1 MNDIDLAVPLMDGP
15 SYDRACSLVP
25 SEYVEAWE
33 WFLGEEQRGGVWT
46 SLPHHT
52 KEDSPQ
58 YQYRLRIG
66 SDFFPVT
73 RDSGIFWP
81 GQDRVKQDPNKIFA
95 LSVHNSKKSFYTDVP
110 PLYLDDGT
118 WVIKYSVQAPG
129 TVGFRDQNY
138 NRKMLNCMECGVPV
152 GVIFATE
159 VGYKVLGLAFVER
172 FEPENGWFVLHGPV
186 HKGGPDPR
194 FAPDVSY
201 LKHMSVDIEFAGQ
214 VATDDEKV
222 RYALRRERLGQ
233 QWFRKQLVVAY
244 DGRCAVSDCGVSEA
258 LEAAH
263 IENYSGPKSQVA
275 SNGILLRRDL
285 HSLFDAHLISFEP
298 VCGEYR
304 LCGSYLLDKTDYASF
319 AGATLRQP
327 NEDQWRPNAVFLE
340 AHRIEFDRSE
350 KKREKA
356 GLLPY

>member
-118 WVIKYSVQAPG
+118 WVIKYSVQAPLVLETRIT
-129 TVGFRDQNY
+129 TVKCSTAWNVASQS
-138 NRKMLNCMECGVPV
+138 E
-152 GVIFATE
+152 
-159 VGYKVLGLAFVER
+159 
-172 FEPENGWFVLHGPV
+172 
-186 HKGGPDPR
+186 
-194 FAPDVSY
+194 SY
-201 LKHMSVDIEFAGQ
+201 LQPRWAIRCS
-214 VATDDEKV
+214 
-222 RYALRRERLGQ
+222 ALRL
-233 QWFRKQLVVAY
+233 L
-244 DGRCAVSDCGVSEA
+244 
-258 LEAAH
+258 
-263 IENYSGPKSQVA
+263 SGSSP
-275 SNGILLRRDL
+275 
-285 HSLFDAHLISFEP
+285 
-298 VCGEYR
+298 
-304 LCGSYLLDKTDYASF
+304 KTDGLFCTVLFIKADR
-319 AGATLRQP
+319 TPVLRP
-327 NEDQWRPNAVFLE
+327 T
-340 AHRIEFDRSE
+340 
-350 KKREKA
+350 
-356 GLLPY
+356 

>member
-118 WVIKYSVQAPG
+118 WSLSTRFKRRVPLVFETRIT
-129 TVGFRDQNY
+129 TVKCSTAWNVASQS
-138 NRKMLNCMECGVPV
+138 E
-152 GVIFATE
+152 
-159 VGYKVLGLAFVER
+159 
-172 FEPENGWFVLHGPV
+172 
-186 HKGGPDPR
+186 
-194 FAPDVSY
+194 SY
-201 LKHMSVDIEFAGQ
+201 LQPRWAIRCS
-214 VATDDEKV
+214 
-222 RYALRRERLGQ
+222 ALRL
-233 QWFRKQLVVAY
+233 L
-244 DGRCAVSDCGVSEA
+244 
-258 LEAAH
+258 
-263 IENYSGPKSQVA
+263 SGSSP
-275 SNGILLRRDL
+275 
-285 HSLFDAHLISFEP
+285 
-298 VCGEYR
+298 
-304 LCGSYLLDKTDYASF
+304 KTDGLFCTVLFIKADR
-319 AGATLRQP
+319 TLVL
-327 NEDQWRPNAVFLE
+327 RPT
-340 AHRIEFDRSE
+340 
-350 KKREKA
+350 
-356 GLLPY
+356 

>member
-118 WVIKYSVQAPG
+118 WVIKYSVQRQAPLVLETRIT
-129 TVGFRDQNY
+129 TVKCSTAWNVASQS
-138 NRKMLNCMECGVPV
+138 E
-152 GVIFATE
+152 
-159 VGYKVLGLAFVER
+159 
-172 FEPENGWFVLHGPV
+172 
-186 HKGGPDPR
+186 
-194 FAPDVSY
+194 SY
-201 LKHMSVDIEFAGQ
+201 LQPRWAIRCS
-214 VATDDEKV
+214 
-222 RYALRRERLGQ
+222 ALRL
-233 QWFRKQLVVAY
+233 L
-244 DGRCAVSDCGVSEA
+244 
-258 LEAAH
+258 
-263 IENYSGPKSQVA
+263 SGSSP
-275 SNGILLRRDL
+275 
-285 HSLFDAHLISFEP
+285 
-298 VCGEYR
+298 
-304 LCGSYLLDKTDYASF
+304 KTDGLFCTVLFIKADR
-319 AGATLRQP
+319 TLVL
-327 NEDQWRPNAVFLE
+327 RPT
-340 AHRIEFDRSE
+340 
-350 KKREKA
+350 
-356 GLLPY
+356 

>member
-33 WFLGEEQRGGVWT
+33 WFLGEEQRGGVWS

-129 TVGFRDQNY
+129 AVGFRDQNY
-138 NRKMLNCMECGVPV
+138 TPKCSTAWNV
-152 GVIFATE
+152 
-159 VGYKVLGLAFVER
+159 AFQSE
-172 FEPENGWFVLHGPV
+172 
-186 HKGGPDPR
+186 
-194 FAPDVSY
+194 SY
-201 LKHMSVDIEFAGQ
+201 LQLRWAIKCS
-214 VATDDEKV
+214 
-222 RYALRRERLGQ
+222 ALRL
-233 QWFRKQLVVAY
+233 L
-244 DGRCAVSDCGVSEA
+244 
-258 LEAAH
+258 
-263 IENYSGPKSQVA
+263 SGSSP
-275 SNGILLRRDL
+275 
-285 HSLFDAHLISFEP
+285 
-298 VCGEYR
+298 
-304 LCGSYLLDKTDYASF
+304 KTDGLFYTVLFIKADR
-319 AGATLRQP
+319 TLVL
-327 NEDQWRPNAVFLE
+327 RPT
-340 AHRIEFDRSE
+340 
-350 KKREKA
+350 
-356 GLLPY
+356 

>member
-138 NRKMLNCMECGVPV
+138 NRKCSTAWNV
-152 GVIFATE
+152 
-159 VGYKVLGLAFVER
+159 AFQSE
-172 FEPENGWFVLHGPV
+172 
-186 HKGGPDPR
+186 
-194 FAPDVSY
+194 SY
-201 LKHMSVDIEFAGQ
+201 LQ
-214 VATDDEKV
+214 PRWAT
-222 RYALRRERLGQ
+222 RCSALHL
-233 QWFRKQLVVAY
+233 L
-244 DGRCAVSDCGVSEA
+244 
-258 LEAAH
+258 
-263 IENYSGPKSQVA
+263 
-275 SNGILLRRDL
+275 NG
-285 HSLFDAHLISFEP
+285 SSP
-298 VCGEYR
+298 
-304 LCGSYLLDKTDYASF
+304 KTDGLFCTVLFIKADR
-319 AGATLRQP
+319 TLVL
-327 NEDQWRPNAVFLE
+327 RPT
-340 AHRIEFDRSE
+340 
-350 KKREKA
+350 
-356 GLLPY
+356 

>member
-46 SLPHHT
+46 SLPHRT

-129 TVGFRDQNY
+129 TVGFETRITTVKCSTAWN
-138 NRKMLNCMECGVPV
+138 V
-152 GVIFATE
+152 
-159 VGYKVLGLAFVER
+159 AFQSE
-172 FEPENGWFVLHGPV
+172 
-186 HKGGPDPR
+186 
-194 FAPDVSY
+194 SY
-201 LKHMSVDIEFAGQ
+201 LQ
-214 VATDDEKV
+214 PRWAT
-222 RYALRRERLGQ
+222 RCSALHL
-233 QWFRKQLVVAY
+233 L
-244 DGRCAVSDCGVSEA
+244 
-258 LEAAH
+258 
-263 IENYSGPKSQVA
+263 
-275 SNGILLRRDL
+275 NG
-285 HSLFDAHLISFEP
+285 SSP
-298 VCGEYR
+298 
-304 LCGSYLLDKTDYASF
+304 KTDGLFCTVLFIKADR
-319 AGATLRQP
+319 TLVL
-327 NEDQWRPNAVFLE
+327 RPT
-340 AHRIEFDRSE
+340 
-350 KKREKA
+350 
-356 GLLPY
+356 

>member
-1 MNDIDLAVPLMDGP
+1 MNDPAQQARMKHVLHQYTGKWGSGVQA
-15 SYDRACSLVP
+15 R
-25 SEYVEAWE
+25 
-33 WFLGEEQRGGVWT
+33 QRQT
-46 SLPHHT
+46 ES
-52 KEDSPQ
+52 
-58 YQYRLRIG
+58 I
-66 SDFFPVT
+66 
-73 RDSGIFWP
+73 
-81 GQDRVKQDPNKIFA
+81 N
-95 LSVHNSKKSFYTDVP
+95 DVP

-194 FAPDVSY
+194 FAPDMSY
-201 LKHMSVDIEFAGQ
+201 LKHMPVDIEFAGQ
-214 VATDDEKV
+214 GTTDDEKV

-233 QWFRKQLVVAY
+233 QWFRKQLVAAY

-298 VCGEYR
+298 GCGEYR
-304 LCGSYLLDKTDYASF
+304 LCGSYLLDKTDYVSF

-327 NEDQWRPNAVFLE
+327 NERQWRPNTVFL
-340 AHRIEFDRSE
+340 
-350 KKREKA
+350 
-356 GLLPY
+356 

>member
-129 TVGFRDQNY
+129 AVGSRDQDY
-138 NRKMLNCMECGVPV
+138 NRKMLNCMECGVRSESYLQPRWAIRCSALRLLS
-152 GVIFATE
+152 GSSPKTDGLFCT
-159 VGYKVLGLAFVER
+159 VLFIKADRTL
-172 FEPENGWFVLHGPV
+172 VLHP
-186 HKGGPDPR
+186 
-194 FAPDVSY
+194 
-201 LKHMSVDIEFAGQ
+201 
-214 VATDDEKV
+214 T
-222 RYALRRERLGQ
+222 
-233 QWFRKQLVVAY
+233 
-244 DGRCAVSDCGVSEA
+244 
-258 LEAAH
+258 
-263 IENYSGPKSQVA
+263 
-275 SNGILLRRDL
+275 
-285 HSLFDAHLISFEP
+285 
-298 VCGEYR
+298 
-304 LCGSYLLDKTDYASF
+304 
-319 AGATLRQP
+319 
-327 NEDQWRPNAVFLE
+327 
-340 AHRIEFDRSE
+340 
-350 KKREKA
+350 
-356 GLLPY
+356 

>member
-66 SDFFPVT
+66 SVFFPVT

-129 TVGFRDQNY
+129 AVGSRDQDY
-138 NRKMLNCMECGVPV
+138 NRNVAFRSESYLQPRWAIRCSALRLLSGSSPKTDGLFC
-152 GVIFATE
+152 T
-159 VGYKVLGLAFVER
+159 VLFIKADRTL
-172 FEPENGWFVLHGPV
+172 VLH
-186 HKGGPDPR
+186 
-194 FAPDVSY
+194 
-201 LKHMSVDIEFAGQ
+201 L
-214 VATDDEKV
+214 T
-222 RYALRRERLGQ
+222 
-233 QWFRKQLVVAY
+233 
-244 DGRCAVSDCGVSEA
+244 
-258 LEAAH
+258 
-263 IENYSGPKSQVA
+263 
-275 SNGILLRRDL
+275 
-285 HSLFDAHLISFEP
+285 
-298 VCGEYR
+298 
-304 LCGSYLLDKTDYASF
+304 
-319 AGATLRQP
+319 
-327 NEDQWRPNAVFLE
+327 
-340 AHRIEFDRSE
+340 
-350 KKREKA
+350 
-356 GLLPY
+356 

>member
-81 GQDRVKQDPNKIFA
+81 GQDRVKQDPKKIFA

-118 WVIKYSVQAPG
+118 WAIKYSVKRRVPLVFETRIT
-129 TVGFRDQNY
+129 TVKCSTAWNVASRS
-138 NRKMLNCMECGVPV
+138 E
-152 GVIFATE
+152 
-159 VGYKVLGLAFVER
+159 
-172 FEPENGWFVLHGPV
+172 
-186 HKGGPDPR
+186 
-194 FAPDVSY
+194 SY
-201 LKHMSVDIEFAGQ
+201 LQPRWAIRCS
-214 VATDDEKV
+214 
-222 RYALRRERLGQ
+222 ALRL
-233 QWFRKQLVVAY
+233 L
-244 DGRCAVSDCGVSEA
+244 
-258 LEAAH
+258 
-263 IENYSGPKSQVA
+263 SGSSP
-275 SNGILLRRDL
+275 
-285 HSLFDAHLISFEP
+285 
-298 VCGEYR
+298 
-304 LCGSYLLDKTDYASF
+304 KTDGLFCTVLFIKADR
-319 AGATLRQP
+319 TLVL
-327 NEDQWRPNAVFLE
+327 RPT
-340 AHRIEFDRSE
+340 
-350 KKREKA
+350 
-356 GLLPY
+356 

>member
-46 SLPHHT
+46 SLPHRT

-66 SDFFPVT
+66 ADFFPVT

-129 TVGFRDQNY
+129 AVGSRDQDY
-138 NRKMLNCMECGVPV
+138 NRKMLNCMEYGVPV

-194 FAPDVSY
+194 FASDMSY
-201 LKHMSVDIEFAGQ
+201 LKHMSADIEFAGQ
-214 VATDDEKV
+214 SATDDEKA

-233 QWFRKQLVVAY
+233 QWFRKQLIAAY
-244 DGRCAVSDCGVSEA
+244 DGRCAVSGCGVNEA

-275 SNGILLRRDL
+275 SNGILLRRDF
-285 HSLFDAHLISFEP
+285 HALFDAHLISFEP

-304 LCGSYLLDKTDYASF
+304 LC
-319 AGATLRQP
+319 
-327 NEDQWRPNAVFLE
+327 
-340 AHRIEFDRSE
+340 
-350 KKREKA
+350 
-356 GLLPY
+356 

>member
-46 SLPHHT
+46 SLPHRT

-66 SDFFPVT
+66 ADFFPVT

-95 LSVHNSKKSFYTDVP
+95 LSVHNSRKSFYTDVP

-118 WVIKYSVQAPG
+118 WVIKYSVQTPG
-129 TVGFRDQNY
+129 VVGSRDQNY
-138 NRKMLNCMECGVPV
+138 NRKMLNCMEYGVPV

-186 HKGGPDPR
+186 HKGGPDP
-194 FAPDVSY
+194 
-201 LKHMSVDIEFAGQ
+201 
-214 VATDDEKV
+214 
-222 RYALRRERLGQ
+222 
-233 QWFRKQLVVAY
+233 
-244 DGRCAVSDCGVSEA
+244 
-258 LEAAH
+258 
-263 IENYSGPKSQVA
+263 
-275 SNGILLRRDL
+275 
-285 HSLFDAHLISFEP
+285 
-298 VCGEYR
+298 
-304 LCGSYLLDKTDYASF
+304 
-319 AGATLRQP
+319 
-327 NEDQWRPNAVFLE
+327 
-340 AHRIEFDRSE
+340 
-350 KKREKA
+350 
-356 GLLPY
+356 

>member
-1 MNDIDLAVPLMDGP
+1 MNDIDLAVPLMNGP

-118 WVIKYSVQAPG
+118 WVIKYSVQAPTAWNVASQSESYLQPRWAIRCSALRLLSG
-129 TVGFRDQNY
+129 SSPKTDGLFCTVLFIKADR
-138 NRKMLNCMECGVPV
+138 
-152 GVIFATE
+152 TH
-159 VGYKVLGLAFVER
+159 
-172 FEPENGWFVLHGPV
+172 VLHP
-186 HKGGPDPR
+186 
-194 FAPDVSY
+194 
-201 LKHMSVDIEFAGQ
+201 
-214 VATDDEKV
+214 T
-222 RYALRRERLGQ
+222 
-233 QWFRKQLVVAY
+233 
-244 DGRCAVSDCGVSEA
+244 
-258 LEAAH
+258 
-263 IENYSGPKSQVA
+263 
-275 SNGILLRRDL
+275 
-285 HSLFDAHLISFEP
+285 
-298 VCGEYR
+298 
-304 LCGSYLLDKTDYASF
+304 
-319 AGATLRQP
+319 
-327 NEDQWRPNAVFLE
+327 
-340 AHRIEFDRSE
+340 
-350 KKREKA
+350 
-356 GLLPY
+356 

>member
-129 TVGFRDQNY
+129 TVGFRDQ
-138 NRKMLNCMECGVPV
+138 
-152 GVIFATE
+152 
-159 VGYKVLGLAFVER
+159 
-172 FEPENGWFVLHGPV
+172 
-186 HKGGPDPR
+186 
-194 FAPDVSY
+194 
-201 LKHMSVDIEFAGQ
+201 
-214 VATDDEKV
+214 
-222 RYALRRERLGQ
+222 
-233 QWFRKQLVVAY
+233 
-244 DGRCAVSDCGVSEA
+244 
-258 LEAAH
+258 
-263 IENYSGPKSQVA
+263 
-275 SNGILLRRDL
+275 IL
-285 HSLFDAHLISFEP
+285 
-298 VCGEYR
+298 
-304 LCGSYLLDKTDYASF
+304 
-319 AGATLRQP
+319 QP
-327 NEDQWRPNAVFLE
+327 
-340 AHRIEFDRSE
+340 
-350 KKREKA
+350 
-356 GLLPY
+356 